1 MAGRMDL
8 TVVDTNNVEDKITV
22 GQQGG
27 GGSKCGAGCD
37 DIIIDYHPP
46 LGYGSE
52 QMKVRIQSVAVD
64 TLDGIGIEWNAEGGR
79 YSFTYRCGKVE
90 SDCIASPGSS
100 DDTPVFRI
108 VDKTLNE
115 VGGRVSKQ
123 RRNVGRLLYLAERRA
138 ALGALELR
146 EIDQRAELVDCR
158 ACCQITKWDIPTFQP
173 WPRGRNI
180 PFVHACYLT
189 APCHCR

>member
-1 MAGRMDL
+1 MDL

-64 TLDGIGIEWNAEGGR
+64 TLNGISIEWNTESGR
-79 YSFTYRCGKVE
+79 NSFTYRRGKVK
-90 SDCIASPGSS
+90 SACMASPRCG

-108 VDKTLNE
+108 VDKALNE
-115 VGGRVSKQ
+115 VGGCIGKQ
-123 RRNVGRLLYLAERRA
+123 CRYVRRLLKLAERCA
-138 ALGALELR
+138 VLGSLELR

-158 ACCQITKWDIPTFQP
+158 ACCQITKWDIPTLQP
-173 WPRGRNI
+173 WPTGRNI
-180 PFVHACYLT
+180 PIIHTCYLT

>member
-1 MAGRMDL
+1 MDL
-8 TVVDTNNVEDKITV
+8 SVTDAYEVENHVAVSELRV
-22 GQQGG
+22 GRYHRSAGG
-27 GGSKCGAGCD
+27 D
-37 DIIIDYHPP
+37 DVIIDYHPP
-46 LGYGSE
+46 LGYGAE